1 MPKKLK
7 TSPACVIGSLPAMDI
22 DTLVERLQKANW
34 MYHNEQPIMTDEAFD
49 RGLENLRKLSPAHP
63 FLKLVGASPASA
75 ASLLPV
81 IMGSLDKVRMGEGA
95 LKRWM
100 RRDNESRFVVSEK
113 LDGLSALFVGRPSS
127 ACRLYLRGDGVNGVD
142 VSRALSH
149 ISAYAGASPKCIVR
163 GELVLPSLSTPAG
176 SIGRSLVNGWLH
188 RSLKGELVEQ
198 LRDIHFVG
206 YQVIE
211 PANMT
216 RQDQLR
222 WLVANGFRVPHW
234 ENWERDWPAQPN
246 YSLTEEN
253 ALKYLEARKAASA
266 YPLDGI
272 VIGTDVV
279 PESVGGGEAK
289 NPTDAIAFKAA
300 MDDQR
305 EETNVVSVEWN
316 LSRQGFWIP
325 RIEIEPV
332 EIGGANIQWLSGHN
346 ASIITAGVVGPGARI
361 IVRRSGDVIP
371 TLEKVLVPAPG
382 GASTPAAGTWE
393 WDATRV
399 HARVVGEGGEEASAV
414 ALLHALQTLGIDGI
428 GPGLVKKM
436 VDGGFN
442 TMRKLYDASRE
453 SLATVIGPGRAAS
466 LATALRS
473 VRGRVSACDLLVA
486 SNRLPRGVGERK
498 LRTLFAREPNPRLW
512 KREDFPHMAGWST
525 ESLDELFAALPAAL
539 EWEVASFGTTEV
551 AMPAAAAAPAAP
563 VAQQAAQQPKGSVVF
578 SGVRDKEFE
587 GLLRSR
593 GWTVEDNITKATTVL
608 VVGDLNATTGKIKT
622 ARTRGIKIC
631 LLSDFRSQV

>member
-1 MPKKLK
+1 
-7 TSPACVIGSLPAMDI
+7 MDI
-22 DTLVERLQKANW
+22 DTLVARLQNANW

-75 ASLLPV
+75 ATLLPV
-81 IMGSLDKVRMGEGA
+81 IMGSLDKVRMGEGG

-100 RRDNESRFVVSEK
+100 RRYETKNFIVSEK

-127 ACRLYLRGDGVNGVD
+127 ADCRLYLRGDGVRGVD
-142 VSRALSH
+142 VSRVLSRV
-149 ISAYAGASPKCIVR
+149 SAYAGACPSCIVR
-163 GELVLPSLSTPAG
+163 GELVLPSSATPAG
-176 SIGRSLVNGWLH
+176 SIGRSLVNGWIH
-188 RSLKGELVEQ
+188 RSLKGPLSELPEQ
-198 LRDIHFVG
+198 LRDIHFVA

-211 PANMT
+211 PADMT
-216 RQDQLR
+216 RHDQLL
-222 WLVANGFRVPHW
+222 WLVANGFRVPHYQAISW
-234 ENWERDWPAQPN
+234 NQEF
-246 YSLTEEN
+246 TETN
-253 ALKYLEARKAASA
+253 ALKYLEDRKAASA

-272 VIGTDVV
+272 VIGTNLV

-346 ASIITAGVVGPGARI
+346 ASIIAAGVVGPGARI

-399 HARVVGEGGEEASAV
+399 HARVVGVGGQEASTV
-414 ALLHALQTLGIDGI
+414 ALLHALQTLAVDGI

-442 TMRKLYDASRE
+442 TMRKLYDASE
-453 SLATVIGPGRAAS
+453 ASLAAVIGPGRGAS
-466 LATALRS
+466 LRTALRS
-473 VRGRVSACDLLVA
+473 VRSRASACDLLIA
-486 SNRLPRGVGERK
+486 SNLLPRGVGERK
-498 LRTLFAREPNPRLW
+498 LRSLIAREPNPRLW
-512 KREDFPHMAGWST
+512 KREHFPHMAGWST

-539 EWEVASFGTTEV
+539 EWEVASFGTTE
-551 AMPAAAAAPAAP
+551 AMPAPPSLPLPQQAPAAAPQ
-563 VAQQAAQQPKGSVVF
+563 AQGTVVF
-578 SGVRDKEFE
+578 SGVRDKALEE
-587 GLLRSR
+587 ILRNR
-593 GWTVEDNITKATTVL
+593 GWTVEDNITKATTLLIVA
-608 VVGDLNATTGKIKT
+608 DMNANTGKVKT

-631 LLSDFRSQV
+631 TINDVQR